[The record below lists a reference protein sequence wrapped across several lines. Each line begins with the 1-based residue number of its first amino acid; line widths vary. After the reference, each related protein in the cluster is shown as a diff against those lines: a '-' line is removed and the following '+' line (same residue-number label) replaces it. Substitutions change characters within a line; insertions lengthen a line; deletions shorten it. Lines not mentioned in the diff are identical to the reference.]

1 VGLSAP
7 GGHVNPLALGPVIRW
22 PRVPGCESNRR
33 GPYPMP
39 TYPAPPPPAAMYH
52 VRTAPSVTIP
62 SLPSARAH
70 GTSSRS
76 AYATLG
82 YRWLLSTNIWR
93 LTYSPSHF

>member
-1 VGLSAP
+1 
-7 GGHVNPLALGPVIRW
+7 
-22 PRVPGCESNRR
+22 
-33 GPYPMP
+33 MP

-82 YRWLLSTNIWR
+82 YR
-93 LTYSPSHF
+93 